1 MIQKNDIALIIDTN
15 IFGEIISSIQ
25 CDNLAQI
32 LKRWILTILNK
43 MKKFP
48 KGKKITIF
56 CSSNTLNDYQTGFSK
71 QGHKNMSKTVKT
83 VFNQSL
89 SYNRAISVQEKIN
102 LSLRKM
108 PNPSKSKQTK
118 RVSDKNDVR
127 FLLLIELV
135 AKLSTHKNYKILFA
149 SKDRQSSDTIK
160 SILEKSDRQNRIHVA
175 ENLEAFEE
183 LISC

>member
-1 MIQKNDIALIIDTN
+1 
-15 IFGEIISSIQ
+15 
-25 CDNLAQI
+25 
-32 LKRWILTILNK
+32 
-43 MKKFP
+43 
-48 KGKKITIF
+48 
-56 CSSNTLNDYQTGFSK
+56 
-71 QGHKNMSKTVKT
+71 MSKTVKT

>member
-1 MIQKNDIALIIDTN
+1 MIQKNDVVLIIDTN

-25 CDNLAQI
+25 HDNLIQI
-32 LKRWILTILNK
+32 LKQWILTILNK

-71 QGHKNMSKTVKT
+71 LGYDNIGRTVKMI
-83 VFNQSL
+83 FNNSL
-89 SYNRAISVQEKIN
+89 SRNTVISVQEKIN

-108 PNPSKSKQTK
+108 PNQPKSKQTK
-118 RVSDKNDVR
+118 RVSDKNDEQ
-127 FLLLIELV
+127 FLLLIESV

-149 SKDRQSSDTIK
+149 SKDRQSSSTIK